1 MSRGEERPSPAAG
14 QNRLP
19 PSEVADVVAD
29 EEGLDH
35 LEVRLAPLGALAPRA
50 VPPWRAAALGVVTLA
65 GVVAASLVA
74 LVAVMTLERWL
85 VPNGDAAEVGHGVAL
100 GAFVLVWG
108 LLSLGV
114 LAGAARV
121 TLGRGATLA
130 RGDLAAAG
138 LVLLLQGGWTSALHA
153 WVVGIA
159 GYVELDLVSRGT
171 YLWPAVVVL
180 VTIALAAVRLTRGR
194 IAPVLLGFAALAI
207 GAIFVE
213 TVQNG
218 LGAIADG
225 DVSGAGL
232 AIGILS
238 AAQLTVLGC
247 WWWVAARRL
256 VGHETGRT

>member
-1 MSRGEERPSPAAG
+1 MSRDEGRPSPEAG
-14 QNRLP
+14 RDRL
-19 PSEVADVVAD
+19 
-29 EEGLDH
+29 
-35 LEVRLAPLGALAPRA
+35 
-50 VPPWRAAALGVVTLA
+50 PPWRAAALGVLILG

-85 VPNGDAAEVGHGVAL
+85 VPDGDAAEAGHGVAL

-108 LLSLGV
+108 LFSLGV
-114 LAGAARV
+114 LAGEARV
-121 TLGRGATLA
+121 MLGRGATLA

-138 LVLLLQGGWTSALHA
+138 LVLLLLGGWTWALHA
-153 WVVGIA
+153 WVVEIA
-159 GYVELDLVSRGT
+159 GYVELDLVGRGT
-171 YLWPAVVVL
+171 YLWPVVVVL
-180 VTIALAAVRLTRGR
+180 ITIALVAVRLARGR

-213 TVQNG
+213 SVQNA

-225 DVSGAGL
+225 DVSRTGL

-256 VGHETGRT
+256 VGRSDLR

>member
-1 MSRGEERPSPAAG
+1 MSTGEERMSPASA
-14 QNRLP
+14 QDRLT
-19 PSEVADVVAD
+19 
-29 EEGLDH
+29 
-35 LEVRLAPLGALAPRA
+35 
-50 VPPWRAAALGVVTLA
+50 PWRAAALGVVTIG

-85 VPNGDAAEVGHGVAL
+85 VPNGDAAEAGHGVAL

-121 TLGRGATLA
+121 MLGPDATLA

-159 GYVELDLVSRGT
+159 GYVELDLVGRGT
-171 YLWPAVVVL
+171 YLWPALVVL
-180 VTIALAAVRLTRGR
+180 VTIALAAVRLARGR
-194 IAPVLLGFAALAI
+194 IAPALLGFAALAI
-207 GAIFVE
+207 GAMFVE
-213 TVQNG
+213 SVQDG

-238 AAQLTVLGC
+238 AAQLIVLGC

-256 VGHETGRT
+256 IGETAARAGRRPGGGA